1 MREIK
6 EFYKQHEK
14 TFKKLGKR
22 LLLLVCTP
30 LIVLDVFCALL
41 LKVLNWSSSV
51 TKQIDDVKRDI

>member
-1 MREIK
+1 MKKIK
-6 EFYKQHEK
+6 EFYKRHEK

-22 LLLLVCTP
+22 LLLLVCMP

-51 TKQIDDVKRDI
+51 TKQIDNAE